1 MMSHIHDAL
10 RKAQEEKDS
19 LYQRY
24 KKLLS
29 SQHYQK
35 KGKKGKKG
43 KGKVLKVLAV
53 TVLVLTFAAFAL
65 HFNVSDTGHQK
76 TVAHRSA
83 EPEKVIKPSPGT
95 TGKVKISSKSHDV
108 QKGVAS
114 TQETPTKS
122 EKPMRSHATKDIT
135 ARSTK
140 TADAMKRLAT
150 SFNTHEL
157 STASNT
163 IKGDV
168 KKLPTNADVKL
179 LYQQALRYQQ
189 KDNVTRAANIYKKI
203 LRIDPKHLSALNN
216 LGVIYMSQ
224 KRSEAAKRIF
234 TKAINVNNDYVE
246 PYYNLAC
253 LYSQSGDTSN
263 SLNYLKKAIKLKNDV
278 KSWAINDTDLVN
290 IQALDEFQKIVGQTS
305 KVTEKRFDTYIV
317 KKDEWIFD
325 IIRRECG
332 SSDKEILRSLKLIK
346 RLNPELK
353 NTNII
358 YPGQKLL
365 LPKKEV
371 SEEKASLED

>member
-1 MMSHIHDAL
+1 MMSHIHNAL

-24 KKLLS
+24 KKLIS
-29 SQHYQK
+29 SQHHQK
-35 KGKKGKKG
+35 NGKKAKG
-43 KGKVLKVLAV
+43 KGLKVIAV
-53 TVLVLTFAAFAL
+53 MLVLTLAAFVL
-65 HFNVSDTGHQK
+65 YFNLSDTDHQK
-76 TVAHRSA
+76 IVAHRSA
-83 EPEKVIKPSPGT
+83 QPEKVTKSSRGT
-95 TGKVKISSKSHDV
+95 IGKSKIFSKSHDV
-108 QKGVAS
+108 KKRVATS
-114 TQETPTKS
+114 QEIPKKS
-122 EKPMRSHATKDIT
+122 KKPVRAHATTEGT
-135 ARSTK
+135 AQSTK
-140 TADAMKRLAT
+140 TADAMNKLAK

-157 STASNT
+157 SAAPNT
-163 IKGDV
+163 IVAKSRD
-168 KKLPTNADVKL
+168 LPTTADVKL

-189 KDNVTRAANIYKKI
+189 KDDLTKAQNTYRKI
-203 LRIDPKHLSALNN
+203 LRVDPKHLSAMNN

-224 KRSEAAKRIF
+224 KRSEAAKHIF

-253 LYSQSGDTSN
+253 LYSQTGDTSN

-278 KSWAINDTDLVN
+278 KNWAINDTDLVN
-290 IQALDEFQKIVGQTS
+290 IQALEEFRKIVGQTS
-305 KVTEKRFDTYIV
+305 KVTEKKFDTYIV

-325 IIRRECG
+325 IIRRELG

-365 LPKKEV
+365 LPKREV
-371 SEEKASLED
+371 PGGKASLED

>member
-29 SQHYQK
+29 SERHRK
-35 KGKKGKKG
+35 NGKKAKGKF
-43 KGKVLKVLAV
+43 LKVMAV
-53 TVLVLTFAAFAL
+53 MVLVLTLTAFVL
-65 HFNVSDTGHQK
+65 HFNLSDTDHQK
-76 TVAHRSA
+76 VVAHRSA
-83 EPEKVIKPSPGT
+83 KPAKVTKPSRGT
-95 TGKVKISSKSHDV
+95 TGKAKIFSKSHDV
-108 QKGVAS
+108 KKEVAS
-114 TQETPTKS
+114 SQEIQKKSKTPV
-122 EKPMRSHATKDIT
+122 RAHATEDVT
-135 ARSTK
+135 ARSAK
-140 TADAMKRLAT
+140 TAEAMKKLAK
-150 SFNTHEL
+150 SFNTHEV
-157 STASNT
+157 STAANT
-163 IKGDV
+163 IPGDL
-168 KKLPTNADVKL
+168 KKLPTNANVKL

-234 TKAINVNNDYVE
+234 EQAIKVNNAYVE

-278 KSWAINDTDLVN
+278 KNWAINDTDLVN
-290 IQALDEFQKIVGQTS
+290 IQALDEFKKIIGQIS

-371 SEEKASLED
+371 AEKKPPWKINS